1 MKPRLGPA
9 PLTKEDG
16 DIWAR
21 VVNRSRRCFSSHDAS
36 LYHRVTLGADRRD
49 ADLMNWAQTIR
60 RVRDGGYRMLGRLDD
75 RVSSADPNPI
85 DYGGD
90 IARYVR

>member
-1 MKPRLGPA
+1 MLVLESEVKPRLGPA

-21 VVNRSRRCFSSHDAS
+21 VVTASRRCFSSHDAS

-49 ADLMNWAQTIR
+49 ADLMLDSVATNWTPETLKCTWWGDQLIDVGGAELGKGLR
-60 RVRDGGYRMLGRLDD
+60 R
-75 RVSSADPNPI
+75 
-85 DYGGD
+85 
-90 IARYVR
+90 